1 MGAAGDVIGAGG
13 DPSGAAGDDASGAGL
28 TMVAPGEPVPARSGI
43 EAVDCGAIKL
53 RVCAWAGMDTP
64 SAAASKMPAAAA
76 NPAPPRE
83 AVTFHP
89 DIAAF
94 LDSNHGNFKPPIA
107 AEPFRH
113 YGIRP
118 HVADSVRLF
127 ALSSGAGEAS
137 EEHAC
142 RPCRKTATL
151 LRTYVSAVR

>member
-1 MGAAGDVIGAGG
+1 MRPPPIGAASLPKRAAKANTTRPAGTAGMACASGGAMGAAGDVIGAGG

-94 LDSNHGNFKPPIA
+94 LDSN
-107 AEPFRH
+107 
-113 YGIRP
+113 
-118 HVADSVRLF
+118 
-127 ALSSGAGEAS
+127 
-137 EEHAC
+137 
-142 RPCRKTATL
+142 
-151 LRTYVSAVR
+151 